1 MEKLINSFNKN
12 YNFFNFICGITSI
25 YFLCEI
31 LKSLFFTNTTN
42 IHYNTCIE
50 LVSQNIRMQ
59 DVLKICQYLNN
70 ITTYQTS
77 FHNLFLSIL
86 IISNLLDLNKKV
98 NYKYWIMSHLSALVY
113 TYIGK
118 FEMFQFS
125 IDSYTKYDMSKII
138 ILTIVGTILLIGII
152 KNLIHKKIQ
161 YKYIINYVICYLIL
175 FLLHIFISNDII
187 YHFHHSLVCIF
198 VSYFFSDWSS
208 IFNYFIHSI
217 LLGIIVQGLNFYYL
231 NEFSMFYISNELYPK
246 VYELLQIYAILG
258 IVYIVIFL
266 IKLYNKKRDSEHNE
280 LEIPLLIPTQ
290 EELNYNH

>member
-1 MEKLINSFNKN
+1 
-12 YNFFNFICGITSI
+12 
-25 YFLCEI
+25 
-31 LKSLFFTNTTN
+31 
-42 IHYNTCIE
+42 
-50 LVSQNIRMQ
+50 
-59 DVLKICQYLNN
+59 
-70 ITTYQTS
+70 
-77 FHNLFLSIL
+77 
-86 IISNLLDLNKKV
+86 
-98 NYKYWIMSHLSALVY
+98 
-113 TYIGK
+113 
-118 FEMFQFS
+118 
-125 IDSYTKYDMSKII
+125 MSKII